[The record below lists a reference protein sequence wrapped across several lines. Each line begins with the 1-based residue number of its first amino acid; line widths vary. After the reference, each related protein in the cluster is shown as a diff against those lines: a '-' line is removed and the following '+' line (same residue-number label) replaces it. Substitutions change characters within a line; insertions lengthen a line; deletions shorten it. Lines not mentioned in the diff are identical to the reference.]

1 MTHLPPASLS
11 CPSNGR
17 PGSTSAAFSL
27 IELLVV
33 VAVMGILL
41 AMGASVFSSSKGAE
55 VTKAGGVLTDLAHL
69 ARQNALSKNTRT
81 MLVIG
86 QVTEAGQP
94 RSAAS
99 IWDAA
104 TTNQLER
111 WNLLPV
117 SVVAENSGVPQD
129 EFAGRAELKF
139 RGAQVDD
146 PQIYWFYPDGRM
158 GDNLTN
164 APKLKVEPRQGE
176 ANNFYELIFNPVTGT
191 AKVNRP

>member
-1 MTHLPPASLS
+1 MTHLPPAPVSPP
-11 CPSNGR
+11 CPSR
-17 PGSTSAAFSL
+17 PGGTSAAFSL

-117 SVVAENSGVPQD
+117 SVVAENSGSAQTAFTAP
-129 EFAGRAELKF
+129 LTF
-139 RGAQVDD
+139 RGSTVNN
-146 PQIYWFYPDGRM
+146 PEIYWFYPDGRM
-158 GDNLTN
+158 GDNLTD
-164 APKLKVEPRQGE
+164 APKLRVEPREGTAE
-176 ANNFYELIFNPVTGT
+176 NFYELVFNPVTGT

>member
-1 MTHLPPASLS
+1 MPNPSSPPFPVSSPSAHRNASK
-11 CPSNGR
+11 G
-17 PGSTSAAFSL
+17 FSL

-33 VAVMGILL
+33 VAVMGLLL
-41 AMGASVFSSSKGAE
+41 AMGASVFSSQKGAE
-55 VTKAGGVLTDLAHL
+55 VSQAGGILTDLAHL

-86 QVTEAGQP
+86 QVTEAGQS

-111 WNLLPV
+111 WNLLPL
-117 SVVAENSGVPQD
+117 SVVAENSGSAQAP
-129 EFAGRAELKF
+129 FGAPLTY
-139 RGAQVDD
+139 RGANVDD
-146 PQIYWFYPDGRM
+146 PEIYWFYPDGRM
-158 GDNLTN
+158 GDGLIA
-164 APKLKVEPRQGE
+164 APKLKVEPRQGMPE
-176 ANNFYELIFNPVTGT
+176 NYYELVFNPVTGT

>member
-1 MTHLPPASLS
+1 MANPSSPSFPVFCPLS
-11 CPSNGR
+11 APRSSSQG
-17 PGSTSAAFSL
+17 FSL

-33 VAVMGILL
+33 VAVMGLLL
-41 AMGASVFSSSKGAE
+41 AMGASVFSSKKGAE
-55 VTKAGGVLTDLAHL
+55 VSQAGGVLTDLAHL

-117 SVVAENSGVPQD
+117 SVVAENSGAAQNP
-129 EFAGRAELKF
+129 FAASLTF
-139 RGAQVDD
+139 RGSTVNN
-146 PQIYWFYPDGRM
+146 PEIYWFFPDGRM
-158 GDNLTN
+158 GDNLTD
-164 APKLKVEPRQGE
+164 APKLKVEQREG
-176 ANNFYELIFNPVTGT
+176 ATDNFYELVFNPVTGT